1 MEYTT
6 KIRIL
11 IQNEK
16 MELIYFISGILTVGV
31 IYGVVLLRAVK
42 SSHTNLL
49 AKYQSQ
55 SNISSIRY
63 GDMDEELKGLKIL
76 IGDIQSKMEKDQYEN
91 LSEINKRIKELDEVA
106 YKNTETIKKS
116 NQVFNKNVT
125 DAFNEITQ
133 LKQNIKILG
142 QDPNMVSRY

>member
-1 MEYTT
+1 
-6 KIRIL
+6 
-11 IQNEK
+11 

-91 LSEINKRIKELDEVA
+91 LSEINKRIKELDEVV
-106 YKNTETIKKS
+106 YKNTETIKQS

>member
-1 MEYTT
+1 
-6 KIRIL
+6 
-11 IQNEK
+11 

-42 SSHTNLL
+42 SSHTDLL

-55 SNISSIRY
+55 SNISSLRY
-63 GDMDEELKGLKIL
+63 GDLEEELKDLKLL

-91 LSEINKRIKELDEVA
+91 LSEINKRIKELEVVA
-106 YKNTETIKKS
+106 YKNTETIKQS

-133 LKQNIKILG
+133 LKQNVKILG
-142 QDPNMVSRY
+142 QDPNMLSRY